1 MIPERKKLYLRRV
14 DKMDKR
20 YYFRRNRSISAVL
33 TIPFLLSTALLTSC
47 GARPVEPE
55 TNQSDEIQ
63 SPREEANKDLSAEEK
78 LLELEMIGYAN
89 AVDAFIEIDTQSVRE
104 KIANGERFYL
114 YIGRSTCQW
123 CRKLA
128 PSLQYASSKREVDIY
143 YLDSTDTQTDN
154 DLSSFRKEYAIE
166 TVPDVILFSES
177 DAPVHLDIDITADDM
192 NEEMESALERPSKA
206 H

>member
-1 MIPERKKLYLRRV
+1 M
-14 DKMDKR
+14 
-20 YYFRRNRSISAVL
+20 
-33 TIPFLLSTALLTSC
+33 
-47 GARPVEPE
+47 EPE
-55 TNQSDEIQ
+55 TNQGDEIQ

-143 YLDSTDTQTDN
+143 YLDSTDTQTDS

>member
-1 MIPERKKLYLRRV
+1 M
-14 DKMDKR
+14 
-20 YYFRRNRSISAVL
+20 
-33 TIPFLLSTALLTSC
+33 
-47 GARPVEPE
+47 EPE

-114 YIGRSTCQW
+114 YIGRSPCQW

-143 YLDSTDTQTDN
+143 YLDSTDTQTDS

>member
-1 MIPERKKLYLRRV
+1 
-14 DKMDKR
+14 
-20 YYFRRNRSISAVL
+20 
-33 TIPFLLSTALLTSC
+33 
-47 GARPVEPE
+47 
-55 TNQSDEIQ
+55 
-63 SPREEANKDLSAEEK
+63 
-78 LLELEMIGYAN
+78 MIGYAN

-143 YLDSTDTQTDN
+143 YLDSTDTQTDS

-192 NEEMESALERPSKA
+192 NEEMESALEQPSKA

>member
-1 MIPERKKLYLRRV
+1 M
-14 DKMDKR
+14 
-20 YYFRRNRSISAVL
+20 
-33 TIPFLLSTALLTSC
+33 
-47 GARPVEPE
+47 EPE
-55 TNQSDEIQ
+55 ANQSDEIQ

-143 YLDSTDTQTDN
+143 YLDSTDTQTDS

-192 NEEMESALERPSKA
+192 NEEMESALEQPSKA

>member
-1 MIPERKKLYLRRV
+1 M
-14 DKMDKR
+14 
-20 YYFRRNRSISAVL
+20 
-33 TIPFLLSTALLTSC
+33 
-47 GARPVEPE
+47 EPE

-143 YLDSTDTQTDN
+143 YLDSTDTQTDS

>member
-1 MIPERKKLYLRRV
+1 M
-14 DKMDKR
+14 
-20 YYFRRNRSISAVL
+20 
-33 TIPFLLSTALLTSC
+33 
-47 GARPVEPE
+47 EPE

-143 YLDSTDTQTDN
+143 YLDSTDTQTDS

-192 NEEMESALERPSKA
+192 NEEMESALEQPSKA

>member
-1 MIPERKKLYLRRV
+1 M
-14 DKMDKR
+14 
-20 YYFRRNRSISAVL
+20 
-33 TIPFLLSTALLTSC
+33 
-47 GARPVEPE
+47 EPE

-114 YIGRSTCQW
+114 YIGRPTCQW

-143 YLDSTDTQTDN
+143 YLDSTDTQTDS
-154 DLSSFRKEYAIE
+154 DLSSFRKEYAIK